1 MLTLDTRYYTVIKFS
16 ALYQTPKFLVKMS
29 DLAKNFCQKL
39 LGVTDLVDDAK
50 EKFKPISEFMFWV
63 ACALS
68 LYWSWAIQIKD
79 SPNGENYFPFKLVV
93 LKSTIGV
100 MALCLLAIQSASL
113 GVKLFAKESNPS
125 NPLKSWIGDEN
136 SFKFVYDDYIM
147 PFRRHTFT
155 VMAVGLLLGTTFG
168 ETLFDQTFGEEDSL
182 QIVGIA
188 ALILCVIC
196 KLLNESS
203 YIILKRAPGVIG
215 ADQRVISYEESLNWR
230 MIVPQVG
237 IATAIFIF
245 NVADGSEGGE
255 FGEGGTA
262 KFWVNLL
269 LVVYV
274 GLLVG
279 NGFLLK
285 FSEMVIP
292 SSLMNAV
299 MLLTIIA
306 ATAQVANDKSE
317 DSIIVLLG
325 LISVDSLRVFANGEE
340 EEQESIWVLIVSRC
354 LHLLVGVTAVI
365 VIMYGMKDGIELE
378 ERDNSTTLKTGGLNS
393 THPDYDELEL
403 PATPKIVRD
412 FALLS
417 ATLKIAGVL
426 FVVMMG
432 KSTKHENTLRQISSI
447 GLLVTSSW
455 LWAYEYTHDGVA
467 MKEGDAERS
476 NDLYRLEGWLLGLG
490 IVARL
495 VDTFV
500 DTYRYYARIKLSD
513 IISPIHEETPALQKP
528 TIDNPRWW
536 FVLMALGT
544 SLGMLSRTHYHTDL
558 KDDLVHVNYVLG
570 WSIGLVTLHT
580 VLVIASGAVNL
591 IKKEKDSKSEQEE
604 KCGNVVLGIAQLSH
618 SPFVRYLVTTAV
630 LCVVTMVVSEQG
642 FAGEGDDKFGLY
654 NATRV
659 PANASHPLQSE
670 SELTVSNETP
680 KEWYAVG
687 ALVSYII
694 ADLVGH
700 VFL

>member
-1 MLTLDTRYYTVIKFS
+1 
-16 ALYQTPKFLVKMS
+16 MS
-29 DLAKNFCQKL
+29 GLAKDFCQKL

-113 GVKLFAKESNPS
+113 GVKLLAKDV

-136 SFKFVYDDYIM
+136 SFEAVYDYYIM

-196 KLLNESS
+196 KLLNEKV
-203 YIILKRAPGVIG
+203 IATAQGPTRKGETLDNVIL
-215 ADQRVISYEESLNWR
+215 SYEESLNWR
-230 MIVPQVG
+230 MIVPQFG
-237 IATAIFIF
+237 IAIAIFAF
-245 NVADGSEGGE
+245 NVADGWK
-255 FGEGGTA
+255 EGGTA
-262 KFWVNLL
+262 NFWVNLL
-269 LVVYV
+269 LLVYV

-279 NGFLLK
+279 NVILLN
-285 FSEMVIP
+285 FSKMVIP
-292 SSLMNAV
+292 PSLMNAV

-325 LISVDSLRVFANGEE
+325 LISVDSLRVFAEGEE
-340 EEQESIWVLIVSRC
+340 EESKMSMVLNASRG
-354 LHLLVGVTAVI
+354 LHLLVGIAAVI

-378 ERDNSTTLKTGGLNS
+378 KRDNSTTLKTGGL
-393 THPDYDELEL
+393 HDGDYDDLEL

-426 FVVMMG
+426 FVAMMR

-495 VDTFV
+495 VDTVV
-500 DTYRYYARIKLSD
+500 DTYRYYERIKLSD
-513 IISPIHEETPALQKP
+513 IIFPIHEETPALQKP

-544 SLGMLSRTHYHTDL
+544 SLGMLSRTHYHTKL
-558 KDDLVHVNYVLG
+558 NNDDWVHVNYVLG
-570 WSIGLVTLHT
+570 VSIGLVTLHT
-580 VLVIASGAVNL
+580 VLVIASGVFNL
-591 IKKEKDSKSEQEE
+591 IKKEKDSKEN
-604 KCGNVVLGIAQLSH
+604 KCRNVVLGIAQLSH

-642 FAGEGDDKFGLY
+642 FAGKGDDKYGLY